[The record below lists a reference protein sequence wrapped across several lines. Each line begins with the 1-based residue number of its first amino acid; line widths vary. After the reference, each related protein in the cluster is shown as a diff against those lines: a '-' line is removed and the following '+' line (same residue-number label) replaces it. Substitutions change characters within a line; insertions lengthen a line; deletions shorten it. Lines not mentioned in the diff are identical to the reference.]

1 MEQEARMG
9 GRKGGAE
16 GGCGVRVCRGG
27 ALRWHLRWISAE
39 CLEGNQTRRG
49 ERWRGSEGRIRVAGS
64 LWWREKRGEV
74 LLEGS
79 GGGKHGKD
87 ARHGLYRN
95 RGTEGISSLPVTN
108 IYGHFDHLLE
118 ANYRRTLGFPGLKP
132 QGGPFCSTLFSLKST
147 NGGTR
152 GAPKISLAGRL
163 RAIRGVGE
171 FISTLSAPYFY

>member
-1 MEQEARMG
+1 M
-9 GRKGGAE
+9 
-16 GGCGVRVCRGG
+16 
-27 ALRWHLRWISAE
+27 
-39 CLEGNQTRRG
+39 RRA
-49 ERWRGSEGRIRVAGS
+49 ERWSGTEGRIRVAGS

-132 QGGPFCSTLFSLKST
+132 QGGPFCSTLFSH
-147 NGGTR
+147 
-152 GAPKISLAGRL
+152 
-163 RAIRGVGE
+163 
-171 FISTLSAPYFY
+171 

>member
-1 MEQEARMG
+1 MEGEKGTDLFEA
-9 GRKGGAE
+9 
-16 GGCGVRVCRGG
+16 
-27 ALRWHLRWISAE
+27 SA
-39 CLEGNQTRRG
+39 
-49 ERWRGSEGRIRVAGS
+49 
-64 LWWREKRGEV
+64 
-74 LLEGS
+74 
-79 GGGKHGKD
+79 GGKHGKD

-95 RGTEGISSLPVTN
+95 RVREGISSLPVTN

-171 FISTLSAPYFY
+171 FLLTLSAPYFY

>member
-1 MEQEARMG
+1 MVEGE
-9 GRKGGAE
+9 KGTG
-16 GGCGVRVCRGG
+16 
-27 ALRWHLRWISAE
+27 
-39 CLEGNQTRRG
+39 
-49 ERWRGSEGRIRVAGS
+49 
-64 LWWREKRGEV
+64 
-74 LLEGS
+74 LLEAS
-79 GGGKHGKD
+79 CGGEHGKD
-87 ARHGLYRN
+87 TTHGLYRN
-95 RGTEGISSLPVTN
+95 RVREGISSLPVTN